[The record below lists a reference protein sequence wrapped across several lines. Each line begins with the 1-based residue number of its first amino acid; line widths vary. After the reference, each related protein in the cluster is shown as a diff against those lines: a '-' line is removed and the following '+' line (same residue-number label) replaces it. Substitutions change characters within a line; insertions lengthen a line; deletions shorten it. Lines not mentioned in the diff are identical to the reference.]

1 MANRNEDY
9 RWIVAEVVLGR
20 ASNGSSKRQV
30 RPSPGQ
36 GLDTSLNIESARKLR
51 ENPVGTKFRIRVKLT
66 DVEGAPFL
74 YSNPTWP
81 VEILPRE

>member
-1 MANRNEDY
+1 MAKRNDDY
-9 RWIVAEVVLGR
+9 QLIVAEVVLGT
-20 ASNGSSKRQV
+20 ASNGSPKKQV

-51 ENPVGTKFRIRVKLT
+51 ENPVGTKFRMRVKLT
-66 DVEGAPFL
+66 DMEGAPFL
-74 YSNPTWP
+74 YSNPRWP